1 MLILKNVKTLIFLIL
16 LFLFS
21 SFGSLLVYK
30 TVEVF
35 GPFFTTDSVAYV
47 QAAENFKNGHGV
59 SIGDADGFK
68 ILIYFPPLYP
78 VILSF
83 FLDNF
88 KLLNSIL
95 AFITLFIF
103 GYIIFD
109 ATGSIITSILSVILF
124 SLSPIYLYIF
134 SHILSETLSF
144 PFVLLTIF
152 LIKKYLDR
160 PSLFLLILFSIFISI
175 STLIR
180 YANLFFILLIVL
192 IFLIYRIKITQ
203 LILSVIISSSGFI
216 FWSFIAYFFPN
227 TTGPPRGFILHLF
240 TVRHLSNL
248 IETLYYYILPG
259 QYVYYW
265 HNVRIPLTLIII
277 VGISLGTLLLILSTR
292 KTKGIF
298 SNWERILISA
308 SISYL
313 LFLFISISIADF
325 FVLNGFFRDNMR
337 NLSPFFIF
345 ILAFLFIFL
354 YKVPKFKLGGLI
366 IYFTMILAYLPYTK
380 DFVKLL
386 RKGPPR
392 GSYHHY
398 AFFSKCSNLQIMG
411 EVRKLPQGA
420 YIYSNAPDLIYLH
433 TKRFASIIPLR
444 FYPQDNMT
452 LPNFQDRIK
461 EMAAKLK
468 ERDGF
473 LVMINPPCNWMTY
486 WYKLPNETELNSLI
500 DLVVYKITQDGVIY
514 KVRPM
519 SDF

>member
-1 MLILKNVKTLIFLIL
+1 MLILKNVKNLIFLIL

-35 GPFFTTDSVAYV
+35 GPFFIGDSVGYV

-68 ILIYFPPLYP
+68 ILTVYPPLYP

-95 AFITLFIF
+95 AFITLFVF

-160 PSLFLLILFSIFISI
+160 PSFFLLIIFSIFISI

-180 YANLFFILLIVL
+180 YANLFFILFIVL

-203 LILSVIISSSGFI
+203 LILSVILSSSGFI

-227 TTGPPRGFILHLF
+227 TTGPPRYFNLHLF
-240 TVRHLSNL
+240 TIHHLSAL
-248 IETLYYYILPG
+248 IETLYYYILPAK
-259 QYVYYW
+259 YVYHW
-265 HNVRIPLTLIII
+265 HNIRIPLTLIII

-325 FVLNGFFRDNMR
+325 YFLTYNSIR

-354 YKVPKFKLGGLI
+354 YRVPKFKLGGLI

-380 DFVKLL
+380 DFVKLS
-386 RKGPPR
+386 RKGPPK

-398 AFFSKCSNLQIMG
+398 AFFSKCSNLQIM
-411 EVRKLPQGA
+411 EEIRKLPQGA

-433 TKRFASIIPLR
+433 TKRFTSIIPPR
-444 FYPQDNMT
+444 FYPEGNMT

-473 LVMINPPCNWMTY
+473 LVLINPPCNWHEY
-486 WYKLPNETELNSLI
+486 LFHLPNEAELNSLI
-500 DLVVYKITQDGVIY
+500 DLVVYKRTQDGVIY